1 MNLQQLIEKFFTPA
15 DLYRKQPAYHR
26 ASKHTL
32 PSGIRATK
40 RYADGRQMAAHNRR
54 DMRKRK

>member
-40 RYADGRQMAAHNRR
+40 RYADGRQKAARNRR
-54 DMRKRK
+54 NMRKRK

>member
-1 MNLQQLIEKFFTPA
+1 MDLKKMIEKLFGPA

-40 RYADGRQMAAHNRR
+40 RYADGRQKAPKHRR